1 MGGKHTRFNLRPAC
15 PQISCDLFIEALG
28 QVWRRSPVKT
38 RAASVGCPA
47 QQRELGDQQH
57 PSTDLR
63 ERSIHLSLFIGKN
76 AEPPNLI
83 DQIPDIRLIIAFRRA
98 QQDQEAALYSAYDLF
113 IHLY

>member
-1 MGGKHTRFNLRPAC
+1 
-15 PQISCDLFIEALG
+15 
-28 QVWRRSPVKT
+28 
-38 RAASVGCPA
+38 
-47 QQRELGDQQH
+47 LGDQQH

-63 ERSIHLSLFIGKN
+63 ERSIHFSLFIGKN

-113 IHLY
+113 IHLYRSVSDSLENGFHRLALPSLQLS